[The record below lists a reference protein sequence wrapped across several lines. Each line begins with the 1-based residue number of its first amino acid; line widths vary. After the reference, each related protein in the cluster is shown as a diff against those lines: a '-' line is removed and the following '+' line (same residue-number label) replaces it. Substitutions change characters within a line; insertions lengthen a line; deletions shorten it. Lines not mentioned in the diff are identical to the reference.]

1 MPDISFSL
9 SVDQYKTAYAYELD
23 PNEYEMS
30 PKVDDNLRVAM
41 CDLGLFNLD
50 ALETGETD
58 DDTNEFALG

>member
-9 SVDQYKTAYAYELD
+9 SVDQYKTSYAYELN
-23 PNEYEMS
+23 PVEYMMT
-30 PKVDDNLRVAM
+30 PKVDNNVRAAM

-50 ALETGETD
+50 AIETDETD